1 MDYRS
6 EASPPATVDLRAGDA
21 ARGGIARPRAPYRY
35 LPALL
40 RWHRR
45 LGLVAL
51 TGVVLWC
58 VSGVLHPI
66 MTRLQPEPA
75 NARTA
80 LRVPALGPGPRPA
93 DVLRANGIGTV
104 ADLRVV
110 ALDGEPAYQVTL
122 PDEPERRYFAFKD
135 GARLADGDRR
145 YAERLARGYLG
156 EAQAAVAAARLVT
169 EFGYEYPYINRLLP
183 VWRVEFDRPDHMR
196 AFVDT
201 RTGRLGAL
209 SHDAHAIS
217 SATFSVLHRW
227 LWLDR
232 LSPAV
237 RLAVLSALIAAV
249 LSVTAMGAWLYVIRW
264 QDTAAQWNL
273 RRVHRVAGITVSVV
287 VLMLPLTGVYHLLH
301 MGIRGDPADRHAIP
315 LPRIAAGNLVLAP
328 GDAVARARVGDVES
342 LSLSRIGDEVYY
354 RVQPATFPAGARSS
368 EEHAGHPGHVLSSG
382 KVTPGRAAASA
393 EGIYVSAANGTIDE
407 AGELKHVLAA
417 AQSAVGRVP
426 TGEVRTVT
434 HFDDEYGFVFKRL
447 PVIRVDFGGGVA
459 AFVDPSDGAIAA
471 VVDRADWTE
480 GWVFAYVHKFEWL
493 VPLVGPDA
501 RDAIAASLAVLLV
514 TAAVLGA
521 VLYARRSRS

>member
-6 EASPPATVDLRAGDA
+6 DASPPAAVDLRAGDA
-21 ARGGIARPRAPYRY
+21 ASGRIARPRAPDRH

-58 VSGVLHPI
+58 ASGVLHPI

-75 NARTA
+75 RFRAA
-80 LRVPALGPGPRPA
+80 LRLPALGAGPRPA

-110 ALDGEPAYQVTL
+110 VADGEPAYQVTV
-122 PDEPERRYFAFKD
+122 PDEPERRYFALKD

-145 YAERLARGYLG
+145 YAERLARGYLSD
-156 EAQAAVAAARLVT
+156 AHASVADARLVT

-217 SATFSVLHRW
+217 SATFSILHRW

-232 LSPAV
+232 LSPAA
-237 RLAVLSALIAAV
+237 RLVVLSVLIASV
-249 LSVTAMGAWLYVIRW
+249 LSVTAIGAWLYVIRW
-264 QDTAAQWNL
+264 NDAAAQWNL
-273 RRVHRVAGITVSVV
+273 RRVHRAAGITVSVV

-315 LPRIAAGNLVLAP
+315 LPRVAARDLVLAP
-328 GDAVARARVGDVES
+328 GDALARARIGDVES
-342 LSLSRIGDEVYY
+342 LSLSKIGDEVYY
-354 RVQPATFPAGARSS
+354 RVQPATSGARPFQS
-368 EEHAGHPGHVLSSG
+368 HAGHTDHAPSG
-382 KVTPGRAAASA
+382 KVTPGRVAAGSDA
-393 EGIYVSAANGTIDE
+393 IYVSAANGTIDE
-407 AGELKHVLAA
+407 AGELKRALAV

-434 HFDDEYGFVFKRL
+434 QFDDEYGFVFKRL

-493 VPLVGPDA
+493 VPFVGPDA
-501 RDAIAASLAVLLV
+501 RDAIAASLAVLLA
-514 TAAVLGA
+514 TATVLGA